1 MNYVVSIF
9 VAVACFALS
18 NIALN
23 KETIQKCQLL
33 RTHNSEII
41 IEGKRFKPKQI
52 LILSILLMIC
62 AAITMWRLMI
72 GTQNVINIIKLSIA
86 LLCLVGSG
94 CVDFIEHRIPNL
106 FPLVMAVGAILLLT
120 LGCLTGQEGALAYI
134 VSSVFSAA
142 VSAACLTVASLLSRH
157 GIGAGDI
164 KLIAALALMGGVYVI
179 CGTLFFAMAVCAITS
194 IILLATKK
202 KTIKQSVPFGPFVL
216 IGYMITICMSM
227 F

>member
-1 MNYVVSIF
+1 MIYIVSPL
-9 VAVACFALS
+9 VTVLCFALS
-18 NIALN
+18 GVTLNIN
-23 KETIQKCQLL
+23 TVHRCWLL
-33 RTHNSEII
+33 RAHNSEVH
-41 IEGKRFKPKQI
+41 IEGKQISKTRI
-52 LILSILLMIC
+52 LIISALLMVC
-62 AAITMWRLMI
+62 AAFTMWRLMI
-72 GTQNVINIIKLSIA
+72 GTQSVINILKLSIA

-120 LGCLTGQEGALAYI
+120 LGCLTGQEGAFAYI

-179 CGTLFFAMAVCAITS
+179 CGTLFFAMVACAITS